1 LKKIILFIILGGS
14 CALAGGVLWVY
25 LSLPNVGYLKS
36 QNPKTTALIDQR
48 LRESRNSGK
57 ELKVRQAW
65 VGFDSIPTILKEA
78 VRVAEDASF
87 FEHEG
92 IDYDELREAI
102 QKNIEQGKFARGAS
116 TITQQLAKNL
126 FLSTLRKTG
135 HISAAQYNEVIG
147 RFK

>member
-1 LKKIILFIILGGS
+1 MKVRPGNRTAGRLRRRLFLLHSVIGNATL
-14 CALAGGVLWVY
+14 ALAIGFSR
-25 LSLPNVGYLKS
+25 SLTAGTHHQVGRLK
-36 QNPKTTALIDQR
+36 PR
-48 LRESRNSGK
+48 GE
-57 ELKVRQAW
+57 V
-65 VGFDSIPTILKEA
+65 KEA
-78 VRVAEDASF
+78 MRVAEDAGF
-87 FEHEG
+87 YEHEG

-102 QKNIEQGKFARGAS
+102 QKNLEQGKFARGAS